1 VDPTATAQAAQHAAQ
16 HAVQHHMSFVQMPQ
30 HWPAQADL
38 LNWAQNMGPGT
49 AVILLVGGAIYLLF
63 GWYAFKGLVT
73 VNAALVGGCIGAVV
87 ANKLSEAAP
96 VGAIVGGVLLAAT
109 AWPMMKYAVAMQGGI
124 FGALVGAALW
134 RSSSLDPN
142 LAWSGAMLGLIL
154 FGLLSFIIFKGSV
167 MMYTSLQGAVMVIF
181 GLLGLAFKYDSIAP
195 QIAKHLEVK
204 PFLLPLAIF
213 IPTVLGLIYQQSQQ
227 AGDAAAAGK
236 KK

>member
-1 VDPTATAQAAQHAAQ
+1 MDPTATAQAAQAAQ